1 MIYFLGY
8 TLKSFRGGFTS
19 LVDHLPDSLAKRGGA
34 KSQSSLGTFQIPET
48 MNVGLTIVLSQEAG
62 ESQGTCRFQQLNHL
76 NGMKVLLT
84 GEGCW
89 WMDNDTIVLAAS
101 DIFLSVSHLAFL
113 LITFTTD
120 YKADHGID
128 ERSYGG

>member
-62 ESQGTCRFQQLNHL
+62 ESQGTWYDPMRNSFTYGVGSNPTHAEKPLPATQSSQRHE
-76 NGMKVLLT
+76 GSFDGGRLLVD
-84 GEGCW
+84 G
-89 WMDNDTIVLAAS
+89 
-101 DIFLSVSHLAFL
+101 
-113 LITFTTD
+113 
-120 YKADHGID
+120 
-128 ERSYGG
+128 